1 MERWFKFRR
10 VCKNGHLF
18 FEIIYIY
25 IYIYIYILPF
35 LKNLASQSF
44 GGTVGKLET
53 PENWEKIN
61 ID

>member
-1 MERWFKFRR
+1 MR
-10 VCKNGHLF
+10 L
-18 FEIIYIY
+18 
-25 IYIYIYILPF
+25 YIYIYILPF